1 MDLNVVETPPVP
13 SMGRPTPHCRHNLD
27 IYMFNLHYFD
37 PGGPSSIEILSQQE
51 FESFVL
57 YAWYGQSKTEIKKL
71 NTHLVGKLKH
81 PVMKVLIQQGLKGS
95 DFRIIEEY
103 SHGWN
108 RSWPRFIK
116 MSVSWY
122 SRLPHEFGKHV
133 ERAFIHTLKLH
144 CLLVKFCSQSSL
156 QSVELKL
163 FPLGPN
169 HLLSDLRSQKREPS
183 RWACPWGAS
192 NHCGQVDPP
201 HPGSFPL
208 FLLIP
213 IHFSP
218 FPHCPLLRL
227 SS

>member
-1 MDLNVVETPPVP
+1 
-13 SMGRPTPHCRHNLD
+13 
-27 IYMFNLHYFD
+27 
-37 PGGPSSIEILSQQE
+37 
-51 FESFVL
+51 
-57 YAWYGQSKTEIKKL
+57 
-71 NTHLVGKLKH
+71 
-81 PVMKVLIQQGLKGS
+81 MKVLIQQGFKGS

-122 SRLPHEFGKHV
+122 SRLSHEFGKHA
-133 ERAFIHTLKLH
+133 ERALIHTLKLY
-144 CLLVKFCSQSSL
+144 CLLVKFCTQSSL

-183 RWACPWGAS
+183 RWVCLWGAS
-192 NHCGQVDPP
+192 NHCGQVDP
-201 HPGSFPL
+201 HPGNSPL

-213 IHFSP
+213 IHFSSP
-218 FPHCPLLRL
+218 PYCPLLRL